1 MGTRTLTELRW
12 LLYSDKWH
20 RATPAARL
28 DILLRDFVPED
39 APWRRALVAAR
50 TDLAA
55 RRTPEARAWILRVL
69 SAHKEDIPPPKI
81 PLPQSLATALRELFL
96 HPMRDDDRLRG
107 IAPHSPCPVCG
118 AMGYVDGCNEHQTPA
133 ALAAAHQLIRRALST
148 GGVPGLTLRHLPQE
162 DWEPHWLSLGPDE
175 RVRAWA
181 AIKADQKARHDKARQ
196 DNGKAG
202 GRPTSDLH
210 KIREAKRLAGQ
221 GRSQREIAKTVGVG
235 VGTVNRWLKG

>member
-69 SAHKEDIPPPKI
+69 SSHKEDIPPPKI
-81 PLPQSLATALRELFL
+81 ALPNSLATALRELFL
-96 HPMRDDDRLRG
+96 HPMDDRLRG

-118 AMGYVDGCNEHQTPA
+118 ALGYVGGCDEHRTPA
-133 ALAAAHQLIRRALST
+133 TLAAAHQLIRRAVSL
-148 GGVPGLTLRHLPQE
+148 GGVPGLHHLPFPVR
-162 DWEPHWLSLGPDE
+162 DWEAHWLALEPEE
-175 RVRAWA
+175 RAHAWA

-196 DNGKAG
+196 ANGRTG
-202 GRPTSDLH
+202 GRPASDLH
-210 KIREAKRLAGQ
+210 KIREAKRLAAD
-221 GRSQREIAKTVGVG
+221 GRSQREIAKVVGVG